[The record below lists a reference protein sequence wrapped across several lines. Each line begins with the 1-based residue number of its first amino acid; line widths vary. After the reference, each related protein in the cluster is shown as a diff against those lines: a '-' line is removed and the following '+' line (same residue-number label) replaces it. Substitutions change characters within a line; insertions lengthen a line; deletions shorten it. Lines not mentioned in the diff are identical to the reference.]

1 MCYKNQGKDRQ
12 FTAGAVLFIEVAGGA
27 IINSKKR
34 LCSEA
39 GTSEDI
45 RQEPEGARVGVR
57 AAVYV

>member
-34 LCSEA
+34 HHLQKHDWS
-39 GTSEDI
+39 
-45 RQEPEGARVGVR
+45 PVG
-57 AAVYV
+57 